1 MIVDAKR
8 EILTALFVEYQKDIP
23 DFNEVK
29 RKFVIEEGMDRNVF
43 NIAILKL
50 ENEGFIHNVTYIKGG
65 RNPYGILDV
74 RLDNALLT
82 GHTVRYLEDKLELEL
97 ENVSS
102 GEEKA
107 KNILKR
113 FTDAGFERLENII
126 AKTIAELIKN

>member
-23 DFNEVK
+23 NFNEVK
-29 RKFVIEEGMDRNVF
+29 RKFIEEGMDPDVF

-65 RNPYGILDV
+65 SKPYGINSV

-113 FTDAGFERLENII
+113 FTDFGFERLENII
-126 AKTIAELIKN
+126 AKTIAEIIKN

>member
-1 MIVDAKR
+1 MIVDTKR
-8 EILTALFVEYQKDIP
+8 EILTALFIEYQKDIP
-23 DFNEVK
+23 NFNEVK
-29 RKFVIEEGMDRNVF
+29 RKFIEKGMDPDVF

-65 RNPYGILDV
+65 RKPYGILGV